1 MTILQKPLRREVAVH
16 GIRRPLVVHLDPESK
31 RVGVSEKGC
40 RKVYW
45 LPITTIYALAIRA
58 EEKI

>member
-1 MTILQKPLRREVAVH
+1 MTTLTRTLKREVSVG

-31 RVGVSEKGC
+31 RIGISEKGC

-45 LPITTIYALAIRA
+45 LPLATVYALAIRA
-58 EEKI
+58 EEV